1 MSDHIGF
8 EPAPDRSIWPE
19 LLNVADDPRLD
30 RLLEE
35 AHRMMT
41 ALRRTPASGET
52 PPAVDVDW
60 RDFYIVIEAEKNL
73 REKNHRM
80 KNAKDWRASM
90 RQSDVASRQDVQAAA
105 STAGGSPKSYKKSY
119 CIVGPT

>member
-19 LLNVADDPRLD
+19 LLNVADDPRLN

-41 ALRRTPASGET
+41 ALRRPPALGET
-52 PPAVDVDW
+52 PPVVDIDW
-60 RDFYIVIEAEKNL
+60 RDFSILIKAEKNL
-73 REKNHRM
+73 REKTQRAM
-80 KNAKDWRASM
+80 IAKDRQPPM
-90 RQSDVASRQDVQAAA
+90 RKPDVTSRKDVPKATSPQDQESRVA
-105 STAGGSPKSYKKSY
+105 
-119 CIVGPT
+119 

>member
-19 LLNVADDPRLD
+19 LLNVADDPRLN

-41 ALRRTPASGET
+41 ALRRPPALGET

-60 RDFYIVIEAEKNL
+60 RDFSIVIEAERNL
-73 REKNHRM
+73 REKNPRM
-80 KNAKDWRASM
+80 NNARDRQPPM
-90 RQSDVASRQDVQAAA
+90 RQPDITSRQDVQAAA
-105 STAGGSPKSYKKSY
+105 SPRDQESWVA
-119 CIVGPT
+119 

>member
-8 EPAPDRSIWPE
+8 EPAPDRSIWTE
-19 LLNVADDPRLD
+19 LLNVADDPRLN

-35 AHRMMT
+35 ARRMMT

-52 PPAVDVDW
+52 PPAIDVDW
-60 RDFYIVIEAEKNL
+60 RDFSIVIEAEKNL

-80 KNAKDWRASM
+80 KNARDRQPPM
-90 RQSDVASRQDVQAAA
+90 RQPDVTSRKDVQTAAPPQDQESWVA
-105 STAGGSPKSYKKSY
+105 
-119 CIVGPT
+119 

>member
-1 MSDHIGF
+1 MSNHIEF

-35 AHRMMT
+35 AHRMT

-80 KNAKDWRASM
+80 KNARDRQPPM
-90 RQSDVASRQDVQAAA
+90 RQPDVTSSKDVQEAAPPQDQESWVA
-105 STAGGSPKSYKKSY
+105 
-119 CIVGPT
+119 